1 MSDFNRSILAGNLTR
16 DPELRYTP
24 SGTPVCSF
32 DLAINSF
39 YTNSAGEKKEDVTFV
54 PITVWKRQ
62 AELCAEYLKKGRS
75 VLVEGRIKQEK
86 WVGKDGKNRS
96 RLILIASLVRFLGT
110 PPKAATNTVPAD
122 DDPAQ
127 GEAEEQIP
135 F

>member
-1 MSDFNRSILAGNLTR
+1 MPNFNRTILAGNLTR

-24 SGTPVCSF
+24 SGTAVCSF

-39 YTNSAGEKKEDVTFV
+39 YTDSKGEKKEDATFV

-75 VLVEGRIKQEK
+75 VLVEGRIKQERWTDK
-86 WVGKDGKNRS
+86 EGKPRT
-96 RLILIASLVRFLGT
+96 RLTVIASLARFLGAPPTKTDT
-110 PPKAATNTVPAD
+110 PASPPD
-122 DDPAQ
+122 DTAQ
-127 GEAEEQIP
+127 EQPEENIP

>member
-1 MSDFNRSILAGNLTR
+1 MPNFNRTILAGNLTR

-39 YTNSAGEKKEDVTFV
+39 YTNSKGEKKEDATFV

-62 AELCAEYLKKGRS
+62 AELCAEYLKKGRP
-75 VLVEGRIKQEK
+75 VLVEGRIKQERWNDK
-86 WVGKDGKNRS
+86 EGKKRS
-96 RLILIASLVRFLGT
+96 RLTVIASLARFLGA
-110 PPKAATNTVPAD
+110 PPKSADTPVPTD
-122 DDPAQ
+122 DAPAQ
-127 GEAEEQIP
+127 EEPEENIP